1 MSKDNKSEEERSQKI
16 AEESTIRKEVEELKD
31 TIEPENKPE
40 EQKKPPQQPKTKV
53 VVAIDEKELNK
64 VELAYFKRPTN
75 VVILSDK

>member
-40 EQKKPPQQPKTKV
+40 EQKKAPQQPKTKV